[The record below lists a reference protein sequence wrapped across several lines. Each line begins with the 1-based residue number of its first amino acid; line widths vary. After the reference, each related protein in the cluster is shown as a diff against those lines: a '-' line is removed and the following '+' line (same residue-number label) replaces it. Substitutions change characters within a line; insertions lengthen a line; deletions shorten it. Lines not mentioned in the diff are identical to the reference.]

1 MIYNLDNQ
9 EERNLYAMSKEEKE
23 MQGFIPS
30 FYGRKG
36 MWIDEGDDYYTIDN
50 DEVVWS
56 CWDDESVKLHKP
68 NRKYFATEEEAQM
81 FLDDCKDIAIRI
93 VSELVLQGYVKDCT
107 DTDDQTEFEIQDIIV
122 NKLLISKIK

>member
-1 MIYNLDNQ
+1 MVYNLDNQ
-9 EERNLYAMSKEEKE
+9 EERNLYAMSNQEKE
-23 MQGFIPS
+23 MQNFIPS

-36 MWIDEGDDYYTIDN
+36 MWIDEGDDYYTIEN

-56 CWDDESVKLHKP
+56 CWDDESLKLHKP

-122 NKLLISKIK
+122 NKLLISKLK